1 MGLNL
6 KILNQKISFSF
17 WASTFKIVI
26 LLNLTN
32 FECFK
37 KLHLFESK
45 KITLFF
51 CSARIFTGT
60 IENKDPNQSLIVRWA
75 ETQFQT
81 GKWQCGYFSLANAT
95 ALCYKLD
102 PETMEFDENK
112 IRQHYINIMFNNFPL
127 TMFQF
132 TQKKKFNWKI
142 FYGFKW
148 KKNIFLV
155 N

>member
-1 MGLNL
+1 MSVLKNYTYLNR
-6 KILNQKISFSF
+6 
-17 WASTFKIVI
+17 
-26 LLNLTN
+26 
-32 FECFK
+32 K
-37 KLHLFESK
+37 KLLF
-45 KITLFF
+45 FF

-132 TQKKKFNWKI
+132 TQKKSLTERFFTVLNEKKI
-142 FYGFKW
+142 FFWLIKMTFK
-148 KKNIFLV
+148 F
-155 N
+155 